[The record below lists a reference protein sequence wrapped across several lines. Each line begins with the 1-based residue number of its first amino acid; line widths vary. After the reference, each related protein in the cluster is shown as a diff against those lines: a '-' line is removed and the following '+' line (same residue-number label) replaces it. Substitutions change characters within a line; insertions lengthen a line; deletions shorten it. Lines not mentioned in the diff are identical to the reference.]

1 MLMIVLRIKYKKENN
16 MKFLSHLELIKTME
30 RAFRR
35 MNFKMAFSQG
45 FNPKP
50 KISYAAPLPVGVE
63 SECDYLDVELV
74 EKVDIDELL
83 KNQKNFLPNGLEFVE
98 AKYRGKSKKLMSLV
112 TDSAYIIQICTQEEM
127 TKESVQEKVD
137 HFVNQ
142 DEITYEK
149 LNKRNKLKIIDI
161 KPLIGSFDVL
171 SVYKDQVILKAMV
184 TTGSNGNLKPEKLTE
199 LFCEHESISLIEGKD
214 RYRRVEL
221 YARNEHGTKINLFEV

>member
-1 MLMIVLRIKYKKENN
+1 MIVLRIKYKKENN

-199 LFCEHESISLIEGKD
+199 LFCEHESISMIEGKD

>member
-1 MLMIVLRIKYKKENN
+1 MIILRIKYKKENN

-63 SECDYLDVELV
+63 SECDFLDVELL
-74 EKVDIDELL
+74 EKVDLDELI
-83 KNQKNFLPNGLEFVE
+83 KNQKQYLPNGLEFVE

-112 TDSAYIIQICTQEEM
+112 TDSAYIIQVCTEVEM
-127 TKESVQEKVD
+127 TKEALQDKLD
-137 HFVNQ
+137 HFLSQ
-142 DEITYEK
+142 DQITYEK
-149 LNKRNKLKIIDI
+149 LNKKKKLKLIDI
-161 KPLIGSFDVL
+161 KPLIGSFEIL

-199 LFCEHESISLIEGKD
+199 LFCEKEGIPSIVGKD

-221 YARNEHGTKINLFEV
+221 YARNEHGTKVNLFEV

>member
-1 MLMIVLRIKYKKENN
+1 MIVLRIKYKKENN

-127 TKESVQEKVD
+127 TKESVKEKVD